1 MKWEGVSPANLS
13 QSLGGSNSQQSGS
26 LHSSTGKSIPSFK
39 KKKPKNDWQ
48 IFSFKFICKIDEKG

>member
-26 LHSSTGKSIPSFK
+26 LHSSTGKSIPSLK
-39 KKKPKNDWQ
+39 KKK
-48 IFSFKFICKIDEKG
+48 KIDKYYFLNLFLKLMKKGR

>member
-26 LHSSTGKSIPSFK
+26 LHSSTGKSIPPFK
-39 KKKPKNDWQ
+39 KK
-48 IFSFKFICKIDEKG
+48 ID

>member
-39 KKKPKNDWQ
+39 KKKKM
-48 IFSFKFICKIDEKG
+48 IDKYYLLNLFLKLMKKGR

>member
-39 KKKPKNDWQ
+39 KKKK
-48 IFSFKFICKIDEKG
+48 K